1 MKINKTWEKFI
12 SHLKNIK
19 RSSAHT
25 LENYQR
31 SFNLLCKKINPE
43 QDISQLSIDDI
54 DDFRESL
61 YNLKAKNNNSISAR
75 TQNVYLSALRSWL
88 RFCLRRDLGDG
99 ILSPDKIELVKI
111 PPPNREGLTDEEFK
125 RLQEYKPSELSKKTR
140 KNPILLARNNAIIE
154 MLFASGLRVSELCAL
169 NQTNVNLITK
179 EFSVI
184 GKGQKVRSIFLTD
197 NSVEKLK
204 EYLDLRT
211 DNFPALF
218 IDIKNTK
225 LDITNC
231 ENNRMSRFSIVK
243 MLNDRGRLC
252 GITRPVTPHVL
263 RHTFATKLLRN
274 GADLRS
280 VQELL
285 GHSSI
290 ATTQIYTHVA
300 NADLKKVHQKFL
312 K

>member
-1 MKINKTWEKFI
+1 MKINKTWDKFLNQ
-12 SHLKNIK
+12 LKNIK
-19 RSSAHT
+19 QASNHT

-31 SFNLLCKKINPE
+31 SFDLLCEKIDPE
-43 QDISQLSIDDI
+43 QDISRLNIDDI
-54 DDFRESL
+54 DEFRESL
-61 YNLKAKNNNSISAR
+61 YHLKTRNNEKVSAR

-88 RFCLRRDLGDG
+88 RFSLRRDLGTN
-99 ILSPDKIELVKI
+99 ILSPDKIELVRI
-111 PPPNREGLTDEEFK
+111 PPPSREGLTDEEFT
-125 RLQEYKPSELSKKTR
+125 RLQDFIPANTGKLKKL
-140 KNPILLARNNAIIE
+140 PIILARNNAIVE

-169 NQTNVNLITK
+169 NRANINLSTK

-184 GKGQKVRSIFLTD
+184 GKGRKVRAIFLTD
-197 NSVEKLK
+197 NSVKKLQ

-218 IDIKNTK
+218 IDIKSTK
-225 LDITNC
+225 LNITDC
-231 ENNRMSRFSIVK
+231 ENIRMSRFSVGK
-243 MLNDRGRLC
+243 MLNQRGSLC

-285 GHSSI
+285 GHSNIS
-290 ATTQIYTHVA
+290 TTQIYTHVV
-300 NADLKKVHQKFL
+300 NADLKKIHQKFL
-312 K
+312 Q